1 MECHILYAA
10 AQHMGVGLFH
20 ALHIQYRYMA
30 PSVIGTAHLDYLRE
44 HLRILSGF
52 YCLLQTFDGVTPY
65 QLEMQAKLSVDSY
78 WELYQF

>member
-1 MECHILYAA
+1 
-10 AQHMGVGLFH
+10 
-20 ALHIQYRYMA
+20 MA
-30 PSVIGTAHLDYLRE
+30 PSVIETAHLDYLRE